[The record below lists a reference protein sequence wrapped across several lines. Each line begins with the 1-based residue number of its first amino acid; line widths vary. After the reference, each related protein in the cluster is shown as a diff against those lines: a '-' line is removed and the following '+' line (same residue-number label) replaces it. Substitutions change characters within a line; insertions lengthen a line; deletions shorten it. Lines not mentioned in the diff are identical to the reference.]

1 LNLLVNI
8 HYAPIPDSG
17 ESLVMSTSLR
27 PHRARTSLHHIY
39 PAHVLASAKAHQQLE
54 EDLKAEALCIAINR
68 KAQPLPRLTR
78 QDISALAEYS
88 ERVDRDT
95 KLAVTLAVVETLDT
109 KELLE
114 ERKRSWHFRD
124 SQLVDDYPAKRRC
137 HPRASATLSAPSR

>member
-1 LNLLVNI
+1 
-8 HYAPIPDSG
+8 
-17 ESLVMSTSLR
+17 MSTSLR

-78 QDISALAEYS
+78 QDLSALAEYS

-124 SQLVDDYPAKRRC
+124 SQLVDDYPAKRIKKLED
-137 HPRASATLSAPSR
+137 ATQGPARH